1 MCNFTPYPKHF
12 SLQILKFEE
21 NLFFWKKKT
30 KELCILKDF
39 LFSIGRKG
47 IKNSCVEHFFI
58 AFFLFCTLQSRSM
71 HLEKKKVKLGQVEV
85 HKYPRPAPLFIK
97 IIYSWQSRCKA
108 KSLDHEI

>member
-30 KELCILKDF
+30 KELCILKNF

-58 AFFLFCTLQSRSM
+58 ALFRILYTPKQIYAFG
-71 HLEKKKVKLGQVEV
+71 EKKK
-85 HKYPRPAPLFIK
+85 
-97 IIYSWQSRCKA
+97 
-108 KSLDHEI
+108 